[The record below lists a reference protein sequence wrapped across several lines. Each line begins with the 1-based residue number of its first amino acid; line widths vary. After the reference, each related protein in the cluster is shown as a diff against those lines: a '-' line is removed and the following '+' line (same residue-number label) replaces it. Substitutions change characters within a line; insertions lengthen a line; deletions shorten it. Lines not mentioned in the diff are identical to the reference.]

1 MSQEKVDHKKEQKKN
16 IKKTIRQRKISN
28 IVITILLV
36 VFAVAVVGWVSYS
49 GYKSY
54 LTAKAN
60 APRESIPIDVSQ
72 MTNYL
77 NSLVSSED
85 EDVDSDTTVTQYD
98 ADGNVIED
106 TDAEAETVEGD
117 ANVGSLEEAASVIAA
132 DAAENAAE
140 EATEGAETEGA
151 EAETQAE

>member
-1 MSQEKVDHKKEQKKN
+1 MSQEKVDYKKEQKKN
-16 IKKTIRQRKISN
+16 IKKTIRQRKASN
-28 IVITILLV
+28 IVITTLLV
-36 VFAVAVVGWVSYS
+36 VFAVAVVGWLSYS

-60 APRESIPIDVSQ
+60 APRESIPIDVSD

-77 NSLVSSED
+77 NSLVAGDVEEADSE
-85 EDVDSDTTVTQYD
+85 TTVTNYD

-106 TDAEAETVEGD
+106 TGVETETVEGD

-140 EATEGAETEGA
+140 ETTEGAETEGA

>member
-1 MSQEKVDHKKEQKKN
+1 M
-16 IKKTIRQRKISN
+16 
-28 IVITILLV
+28 
-36 VFAVAVVGWVSYS
+36 SYS

-54 LTAKAN
+54 QTAKAN
-60 APRESIPIDVSQ
+60 APRESIPIDVSD

-77 NSLVSSED
+77 NSLVAGDVEEADSE
-85 EDVDSDTTVTQYD
+85 TTVTNYD

-106 TDAEAETVEGD
+106 TGAETETVEGD